1 MILSP
6 RPYSAGY
13 LRSRKKSEAATFLG
27 LRDFSI
33 RSASFIC
40 GPWRVGLFLATCINK
55 HAMLLIKLFRCYSS
69 LTYANFLTANRSKLC
84 AFAVHTSTTYR
95 LVVNNCKMRAWIL
108 TLKWWSHYQ
117 VLCSEFFAYHNSSS
131 GLRHRG
137 FSCSIF
143 FGAAAEFESIQN
155 VAWDLLPR
163 QTKER
168 ALKCRKMMCCWHVAN
183 QFEADYTWKMCSL
196 TILYDVGNLTADCYL
211 TKICNVISRWFM
223 STFP

>member
-1 MILSP
+1 MPIFWP
-6 RPYSAGY
+6 Q
-13 LRSRKKSEAATFLG
+13 
-27 LRDFSI
+27 I
-33 RSASFIC
+33 
-40 GPWRVGLFLATCINK
+40 GPNYMHLQCTQVR
-55 HAMLLIKLFRCYSS
+55 
-69 LTYANFLTANRSKLC
+69 
-84 AFAVHTSTTYR
+84 R

-211 TKICNVISRWFM
+211 TKNMQRYFTLIYVHISLKGLENRYASFHQMHSKNSRNVIEFWERLISCKAQKGGLAIKVHF
-223 STFP
+223 SLPSKAL